1 MGFEPESSV
10 VDPDGQVWECDGAYV
25 MDASVFPTASGANPM
40 LTTLAIA
47 QMLSTRL
54 VAGLRA
60 EENRRMQA
68 GMHEGFGSAV
78 PLPGAAERGRRRAQ
92 ANGGGHRA
100 CPSPCSVTVWLMA
113 LAVAVLAIVA
123 SYAV

>member
-1 MGFEPESSV
+1 MGFAPESSA
-10 VDPDGQVWECDGAYV
+10 VDPDGQAWECDGAYV
-25 MDASVFPTASGANPM
+25 VDASVFPTASGANPM

-54 VAGLRA
+54 VAALRA

-68 GMHEGFGSAV
+68 GMHEGFGSAA

-92 ANGGGHRA
+92 AKGGGRRA
-100 CPSPCSVTVWLMA
+100 CPSPCSVTVWWMA
-113 LAVAVLAIVA
+113 LAMAVLAIVA